1 MFPIANILLRADL
14 QMFLPIPQP
23 QFPSYLRL
31 SPASPPSIPLRAKPA
46 LTLGRVN
53 DRFVI
58 VALTWHVI
66 DTVACFADIALNVAS
81 TWRARAT
88 QTMHCGKVML
98 FGLRR
103 YEIACPGNTA
113 KQNRDQRPLL

>member
-46 LTLGRVN
+46 LPLGRVN

-66 DTVACFADIALNVAS
+66 DTVACFADVPLMLHPLGELGLPRRCTVGRGCCSA
-81 TWRARAT
+81 
-88 QTMHCGKVML
+88 CGGM
-98 FGLRR
+98 R
-103 YEIACPGNTA
+103 
-113 KQNRDQRPLL
+113 